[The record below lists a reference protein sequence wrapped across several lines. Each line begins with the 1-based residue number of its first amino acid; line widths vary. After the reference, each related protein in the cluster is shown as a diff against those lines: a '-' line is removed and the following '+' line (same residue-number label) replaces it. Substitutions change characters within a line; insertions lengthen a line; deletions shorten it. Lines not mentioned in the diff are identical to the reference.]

1 MRLDRLVRPALL
13 AALAAACYTDDPTG
27 TRLNGWQTT
36 VEITDSPFPYDSVS
50 RVDIYIVSIAVRN
63 EPDTSAEATGWITVA
78 EPRHRFNLLQ
88 LSGGVTDTL
97 GGSLVPPGQYQA
109 VRMVIDTDSSSIT
122 ALTGPRMAVD
132 WQSSAGRSTLYALVE
147 NPIGV
152 PDTGTSIV
160 IDFDVGRSFVCGR
173 TCTGFVF
180 SPMLR
185 AVNRSATGSVSGVVT
200 GDTLAVYP
208 APIANVTITVYSG
221 DPTFAADS
229 WWVRATGRTD
239 ATGHFRIAYLA
250 PGRYILR
257 ADAPRVSPFTPGV
270 RANVI
275 VTAGAE
281 VVNQG
286 ITLPRGTSESIIVTP
301 LPPYAY
307 IGDSLELVAA
317 LIDSA
322 GQAEPGAAVT
332 WSNLDTAV
340 ANLYVSLAYP
350 NRAVFRP
357 KAVGTARV
365 LVAAG
370 AVSRTLTIPV
380 LSRPAT
386 GVSWVRVTPDSA
398 TASVGDSVCFTAS
411 ARDSAGVALPGRAYT
426 WTSSDTTVASIEL
439 QYMTESAP
447 TGFVRAR
454 RSGTATI
461 RAWSGGIAGAATL
474 NVH

>member
-1 MRLDRLVRPALL
+1 
-13 AALAAACYTDDPTG
+13 
-27 TRLNGWQTT
+27 
-36 VEITDSPFPYDSVS
+36 
-50 RVDIYIVSIAVRN
+50 
-63 EPDTSAEATGWITVA
+63 
-78 EPRHRFNLLQ
+78 
-88 LSGGVTDTL
+88 
-97 GGSLVPPGQYQA
+97 
-109 VRMVIDTDSSSIT
+109 
-122 ALTGPRMAVD
+122 
-132 WQSSAGRSTLYALVE
+132 
-147 NPIGV
+147 
-152 PDTGTSIV
+152 
-160 IDFDVGRSFVCGR
+160 VGRSFLVSRDAGCGGR
-173 TCTGFVF
+173 CNGFVF

-185 AVNRSATGSVSGVVT
+185 AVNRFATGAVSGVVT
-200 GDTLAVYP
+200 GDTLAVYS

-307 IGDSLELVAA
+307 VGDSLELIAT
-317 LIDSA
+317 LLDSA
-322 GQAEPGAAVT
+322 GQTEPGAAVT

-340 ANLYVSLAYP
+340 ANLYASLAYP

-357 KAVGTARV
+357 KAQGTARI

-370 AVSRTLTIPV
+370 TASRTITIPV

-386 GVSWVRVTPDSA
+386 GVAWVRVTPDSA
-398 TASVGDSVCFTAS
+398 TAAVGDSLYFTAS
-411 ARDSAGVALPGRAYT
+411 ARDSANVALPGRAYT
-426 WTSSDTTVASIEL
+426 WTSSDTAVASIEL
-439 QYMTESAP
+439 QYMTELAP
-447 TGFVRAR
+447 NAFVRAR
-454 RSGTATI
+454 RSGTAI
-461 RAWSGGIAGAATL
+461 LRAWSGGIAGAATL
-474 NVH
+474 RVP